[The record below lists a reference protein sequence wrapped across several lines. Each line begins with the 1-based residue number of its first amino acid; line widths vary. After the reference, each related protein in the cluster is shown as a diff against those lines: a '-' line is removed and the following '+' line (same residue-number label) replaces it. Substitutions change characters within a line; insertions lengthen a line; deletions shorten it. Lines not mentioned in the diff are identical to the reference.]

1 MITKTKKYK
10 TKINTPWVSK
20 GDISHSD
27 YIIMN
32 YFPEGK
38 KPEDYPDI
46 YEPVY
51 RLEDGT
57 EICLGEPI
65 WRSKNY
71 EVKSTNFNH
80 VHINQNTPIF
90 GTRENCEKW
99 LKTNAKNIRTELLK
113 QNSNSSFQ
121 TLKSLV
127 KKLDSMEELSWS
139 DLYKIREGLNNCI
152 SNIENI

>member
-10 TKINTPWVSK
+10 IKIHTPWASK
-20 GDISHSD
+20 GDISD
-27 YIIMN
+27 ADDILMP
-32 YFPEGK
+32 YFKEGENPES
-38 KPEDYPDI
+38 YPDI

-71 EVKSTNFNH
+71 EVKSTKFSS
-80 VHINQNTPIF
+80 VHISQKTPIF
-90 GTRENCEKW
+90 GTRKNCEKW
-99 LKTNAKNIRTELLK
+99 LKTNAKNIKTELLK
-113 QNSNSSFQ
+113 QNSKSSFQ
-121 TLKSLV
+121 TLKLFV
-127 KKLDSMEELSWS
+127 KQLDNMEELSWRELS
-139 DLYKIREGLNNCI
+139 KIREGLKRCI